1 MSKVSSELSVAK
13 EALKRAIAGSPTAA
27 EVVAAKSTA
36 KHPYAVNNEG

>member
-1 MSKVSSELSVAK
+1 
-13 EALKRAIAGSPTAA
+13 SPTAA